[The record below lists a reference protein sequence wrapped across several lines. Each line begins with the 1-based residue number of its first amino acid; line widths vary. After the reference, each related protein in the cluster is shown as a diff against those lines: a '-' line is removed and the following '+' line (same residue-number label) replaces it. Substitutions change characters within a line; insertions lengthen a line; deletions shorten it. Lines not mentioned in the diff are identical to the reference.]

1 MTTITEK
8 LSGLLPLL
16 ALTACPLQIDIGDNP
31 QDPPLAGSDSS
42 DSSDSSGEPTTDAP
56 EPTTGDEPVPAVC
69 GDGLVGAD
77 EPCDDGNDDPHDG
90 CAADCTRTG
99 VLQWQYEPADAFT
112 PAALAI
118 DATGVLIVVGEDQIL
133 AVDPDGAELWRR
145 TIADESLTSL
155 ALDDAGRIHVG
166 SELGVVHGLDVDGAP
181 LWHSGAPSLPDDL
194 VRTAITGV
202 AHRGGTTYALAT
214 RGTEPDEQKTL
225 LRRIDGAS
233 GTLLTETVL
242 PTEWIA
248 YGRAIA
254 VDADQVV
261 IVGMLGEPTGV
272 GEPLDPHGF
281 VAAFDHAGALLSFVV
296 DPAVGPQFSAVAS
309 TIDGGFVIGG
319 WSASDPT
326 AVVRAVDPAMSELWT
341 RTDQPQGVY
350 RGVAAGLA
358 GELAVAGTIKP
369 GALRSAIV
377 QRLAPDGTPMWTS
390 QFESSHEH
398 ALDSAFA
405 VAVGPG
411 FVAAIGREWTDGVV
425 PSSTWI
431 RRFALD

>member
-1 MTTITEK
+1 M
-8 LSGLLPLL
+8 
-16 ALTACPLQIDIGDNP
+16 C
-31 QDPPLAGSDSS
+31 SS
-42 DSSDSSGEPTTDAP
+42 D
-56 EPTTGDEPVPAVC
+56 
-69 GDGLVGAD
+69 L
-77 EPCDDGNDDPHDG
+77 
-90 CAADCTRTG
+90 
-99 VLQWQYEPADAFT
+99 
-112 PAALAI
+112 
-118 DATGVLIVVGEDQIL
+118 
-133 AVDPDGAELWRR
+133 
-145 TIADESLTSL
+145 
-155 ALDDAGRIHVG
+155 
-166 SELGVVHGLDVDGAP
+166 
-181 LWHSGAPSLPDDL
+181 
-194 VRTAITGV
+194 
-202 AHRGGTTYALAT
+202 
-214 RGTEPDEQKTL
+214 
-225 LRRIDGAS
+225 
-233 GTLLTETVL
+233 
-242 PTEWIA
+242 
-248 YGRAIA
+248 
-254 VDADQVV
+254 
-261 IVGMLGEPTGV
+261 
-272 GEPLDPHGF
+272 
-281 VAAFDHAGALLSFVV
+281 FVV